1 MAARGRTAKDR
12 VASVTP
18 VRAAGGVV
26 WQPGSDGAGV
36 EIVLVHRP
44 RYDDWSLPKGKLEK
58 DEHPLAAAVREVGE
72 ETGVRG
78 VPQVRIPGV
87 SYGLRDG
94 TPKTVDYWSMRR
106 DSVDESMTTDEADAV
121 RWLSTAD
128 AERVLTYAHDVRV
141 VRDFAALPRVTVS
154 GTLVRHA
161 HAGQRGTWSGPDD
174 ARPLDA
180 EGWAAAEA
188 LAPIQAL
195 LRPTRLVSASPRRC
209 VQTLEP
215 LARLLDLPIEVDS
228 RFDEPVAGQNPDEN
242 ALHAAGRL
250 AEIAAE
256 GHRFA
261 VCSQGKVIPAALDRL
276 LGKAADHRTPKGDG
290 WLLAFDG
297 ETLVGA
303 DRLDVRSGS

>member
-1 MAARGRTAKDR
+1 M
-12 VASVTP
+12 ASVTP

-26 WQPGSDGAGV
+26 WRTGPDGAGV
-36 EIVLVHRP
+36 QICLVHRP

-58 DEHPLAAAVREVGE
+58 GEHPLAAAVREVGE
-72 ETGVRG
+72 ETGVRA
-78 VPQVRIPGV
+78 VPQVRLPGV
-87 SYGLRDG
+87 SYALRDG
-94 TPKTVDYWSMRR
+94 TPKTVDYWSMLCE
-106 DSVDESMTTDEADAV
+106 SVEETTTDEADAV

-128 AERVLTYAHDVRV
+128 AERLLTYAHDVRV
-141 VRDFAALPRVTVS
+141 VRDFVTLPSVAVS

-161 HAGQRGTWSGPDD
+161 NAGQRGTWSGPDN

-180 EGWAAAEA
+180 DGRAEAEA

-195 LRPTRLVSASPRRC
+195 VLPTRLVSASPRRC
-209 VQTLEP
+209 VQTIEP

-228 RFDEPVAGQNPDEN
+228 AFDEPVAGQNPDEN

-250 AEIAAE
+250 AEIAAD

-261 VCSQGKVIPAALDRL
+261 VCSQGKVIPGALDRL
-276 LGKAADHRTPKGDG
+276 LGRAGHHATPKGDG

-297 ETLVGA
+297 EALVGA
-303 DRLDVRSGS
+303 DRLEARSDNGWLRQR